1 MTPDQIKKNLRE
13 QGKTI
18 TDWARERGYSRVEVY
33 RVLNGQ
39 SKAYY
44 GKAHA
49 IAVELGLK
57 QKAAA

>member
-1 MTPDQIKKNLRE
+1 MTPNQFKETLRK

-18 TDWARERGYSRVEVY
+18 TDWARENGFPRQEVY

-44 GKAHA
+44 GQAHN
-49 IAVELGLK
+49 IAVAMGIK
-57 QKAAA
+57 QAAA